1 MTDMPALETN
11 RLLIRPFC
19 TEDLDAVYQL
29 LDLDLGDA
37 DFGTEKIGT
46 REARAE
52 WLRWNI
58 LNVRQLAL
66 LYQPPYGDRA
76 VILKSSGELIGACG
90 FVPCLMP
97 FEQLRGFAPE
107 LTEGDRFATAEFGLF
122 YAIAPAQR
130 HLGYASEAARALVDF
145 AFQHLR
151 LKRVVATTQYENE
164 GSLGVM
170 RKLGMRID
178 RNPRPGPPWLQVV
191 GCLNNPGIR

>member
-1 MTDMPALETN
+1 MTDMPILETN

-19 TEDLDAVYQL
+19 PADLDAAYQL
-29 LDLDLGDA
+29 LDVELGDA
-37 DFGTEKIGT
+37 NFGTEKIGSK
-46 REARAE
+46 EARAE
-52 WLRWNI
+52 WLQWSI
-58 LNVRQLAL
+58 LNYRQLAL

-76 VILKSSGELIGACG
+76 VVRKSDDELIGACG

-97 FEQLRGFAPE
+97 FEQLRSFAPGMPE
-107 LTEGDRFATAEFGLF
+107 EDRLATTEFGLF

-130 HLGYASEAARALVDF
+130 RQGYASEAARALVNF
-145 AFQHLR
+145 AFDHLR

-164 GSLGVM
+164 GSQAVM

-191 GCLNNPGIR
+191 GCLDNPGT